1 MNGGWRIAR
10 IWGVD
15 VRVDASWAL
24 IAVVIVYSLSNLY
37 AQRPDITKGPAF
49 LLAVVTA
56 VLFFLSILGHELAHA
71 GVCKARGIPVAGI
84 TLYMLGGATHA
95 QLESRKPVDEFLVT
109 AVGPGSTLAIGGLF
123 LVSVHVF
130 RGHVPL
136 PVLAMLQY
144 LGGLNLFMGVL
155 NLLPAFPLDGGR
167 LLLSIVWQ
175 ITGNLATATRVAARL
190 GQVLGAAMAAVGL
203 FVATRSTGD
212 LTLGLWLVFIGIFL
226 YRGASDTLA
235 RRKRQSVLESA
246 TVRDVMSPPPP
257 SVPAD
262 MRLEDAVHR
271 YLMGHEGEAFPVVE
285 GDRVIGFVS
294 LGTAR
299 GVPLDRPVREAM
311 VGTDGTVQ
319 AGPTERL
326 DQVAQRLA
334 GVHSRTA
341 LVIDEGRLIGVL
353 EPEDLA
359 GYLRRKTNGERSD
372 ALPPPPRP
380 DAP

>member
-24 IAVVIVYSLSNLY
+24 IAIVIVYSLSNLY

-49 LLAVVTA
+49 VLAVVTA
-56 VLFFLSILGHELAHA
+56 LLFFLSILGHELGHA
-71 GVCKARGIPVAGI
+71 AVCKLRGIPVAGI

-109 AVGPGSTLAIGGLF
+109 AVGPGSTLLISALF
-123 LVSVHVF
+123 FLSVRVF
-130 RGHVPL
+130 RGHVSL
-136 PVLAMLQY
+136 PVLAMLHY
-144 LGGLNLFMGVL
+144 LGWLNLIMGVL

-167 LLLSIVWQ
+167 LLLSVVWQ
-175 ITGNLATATRVAARL
+175 ITGSLATATRVAARL
-190 GQVLGAAMAAVGL
+190 GQVLGGVMVAFGL
-203 FVATRSTGD
+203 FVATRNSD
-212 LTLGLWLVFIGIFL
+212 LVGGLWFVFIGIFL
-226 YRGASDTLA
+226 YRGATDTLA
-235 RRKRQSVLESA
+235 RRKRQSKLESA

-257 SVPAD
+257 SVPHD

-271 YLMGHEGEAFPVVE
+271 YLMGHEGEAFPVVD

-341 LVIDEGRLIGVL
+341 LVIDEGRLVGVL

-359 GYLRRKTNGERSD
+359 SYLRRQDNGGNPNV
-372 ALPPPPRP
+372 LPPPPRP